1 MSQFSLSCP
10 HRPSLTEDE
19 CTPSEEAS
27 SPCSSRP
34 SWTDRASFLGQSSIT
49 DAMSTAVT
57 TVMNAPPSEASPPS
71 TLRIAKTVTQFFK
84 GEGKSE
90 WNESLDTYRAF
101 TDTELED
108 RHNYVQYFF
117 PSPEPSSY
125 NSSAPI
131 VTKDD
136 EIAFLNDK
144 SLRDELMLNLTRML
158 IFWEFTM
165 TQTEDDKIQF
175 ALASSFVEKEA
186 IDVILRHPQHKHHN
200 LLRLTRVTKSL
211 NALGLT
217 QHALAFQHFLIHVL
231 APVIDAPARTLQFW
245 QEAIPA

>member
-1 MSQFSLSCP
+1 MLNSP
-10 HRPSLTEDE
+10 
-19 CTPSEEAS
+19 TPEAL
-27 SPCSSRP
+27 PSSR
-34 SWTDRASFLGQSSIT
+34 R
-49 DAMSTAVT
+49 V
-57 TVMNAPPSEASPPS
+57 
-71 TLRIAKTVTQFFK
+71 AKTVTQFFK

-117 PSPEPSSY
+117 PSPEPSAF

-136 EIAFLNDK
+136 EIAFRNDK
-144 SLRDELMLNLTRML
+144 VLRDELLLNLTRML
-158 IFWEFTM
+158 VFWEFTM
-165 TQTEDDKIQF
+165 THTDDDKIQF

-186 IDVILRHPQHKHHN
+186 MDVILRHPRHKHHN

-211 NALGLT
+211 HSLGLT

-245 QEAIPA
+245 QEAIPV

>member
-1 MSQFSLSCP
+1 
-10 HRPSLTEDE
+10 
-19 CTPSEEAS
+19 
-27 SPCSSRP
+27 
-34 SWTDRASFLGQSSIT
+34 
-49 DAMSTAVT
+49 MSTAVT
-57 TVMNAPPSEASPPS
+57 TVMNTHPPTESPPS
-71 TLRIAKTVTQFFK
+71 SRRIAKTVTQFFK

-90 WNESLDTYRAF
+90 WNESLETYRAF

-117 PSPEPSSY
+117 PSPEPSAF

-131 VTKDD
+131 VTKED
-136 EIAFLNDK
+136 EVAFREDK
-144 SLRDELMLNLTRML
+144 FLRDQLLMNLTRML

-186 IDVILRHPQHKHHN
+186 IDVILRHPHHKHHN

-211 NALGLT
+211 HSLGLT
-217 QHALAFQHFLIHVL
+217 QHAVAFQHFLIHVL
-231 APVIDAPARTLQFW
+231 APVIDAPPRTLQFW